1 MGCSDQIYKLYVRPR
16 LYYDD
21 IIYHKYDPEFELD
34 FAKKLESIQY
44 STALAVTGAWRT
56 QTGFAKKLAGKSWVA
71 EVLKQSF
78 QVRGENL
85 TLLDFMEK
93 QTLEKRCFVSKLG
106 CQASISDHDEIIK
119 NSELY

>member
-1 MGCSDQIYKLYVRPR
+1 M
-16 LYYDD
+16 
-21 IIYHKYDPEFELD
+21 EL
-34 FAKKLESIQY
+34 
-44 STALAVTGAWRT
+44 T
-56 QTGFAKKLAGKSWVA
+56 QTGFLKKLAGKSFTTESGIDACVTFINCGIIRDRINLYSEIRQERILLNRVA
-71 EVLKQSF
+71 EVLIQSF

-93 QTLEKRCFVSKLG
+93 QTLEKRCFVLNLR